1 MKLKVIVL
9 IVMCAFFSGVKSQE
23 NTTYFFMGHVF
34 SINENDEEIRHPYLP
49 VLLAYKDKPEDVVAV
64 RLTNMVGIVSFKEIP
79 IDIYKDYIFTLLLP
93 KGERKFFFA
102 KNTSAPSFKSGN
114 YNTHIQLDGEVSKY
128 YNKEIEKMEKG
139 EEEMNIIPWLI
150 KHNSWLEKDGDNL
163 VSKESKLPVYFF
175 VNGQRILSKSL
186 QRLTSVLIMA
196 AVKEVI
202 VARYIEPNDYYEGV
216 IDIHLTMGDYPGFG
230 RRASS
235 TLPEIK

>member
-1 MKLKVIVL
+1 
-9 IVMCAFFSGVKSQE
+9 MCIFFRSKKPRK
-23 NTTYFFMGHVF
+23 YDLFFMGHVF

-49 VLLAYKDKPEDVVAV
+49 VLLSLKDKPDEI
-64 RLTNMVGIVSFKEIP
+64 VGIRISNLAGVVSFKEIP
-79 IDIYKDYIFTLLLP
+79 IDIYKDYVFTVLLP

-139 EEEMNIIPWLI
+139 EEEINIIPWLI

-163 VSKESKLPVYFF
+163 VSRESKLPVYFF

-186 QRLTSVLIMA
+186 QRLTNVLIMA

>member
-9 IVMCAFFSGVKSQE
+9 IVMCAFFSRVKSQE
-23 NTTYFFMGHVF
+23 NTTYFFMGNVF
-34 SINENDEEIRHPYLP
+34 SINANDEEIRHPYLP

-114 YNTHIQLDGEVSKY
+114 YNTHIQLDREVSKY

-163 VSKESKLPVYFF
+163 VSKESKLPVYIF

-186 QRLTSVLIMA
+186 QRLTNVLIMA

>member
-34 SINENDEEIRHPYLP
+34 SIDEKGEEIRHPYLP

-114 YNTHIQLDGEVSKY
+114 YNTHIQLDREVSKY

-163 VSKESKLPVYFF
+163 VSKESKLPVYIF

-186 QRLTSVLIMA
+186 QRLTNVLIMA